1 MRGYGFNK
9 DSDFETVR
17 EIKEDLCFISHDI
30 NIDKYIVNKTTAYK
44 KEYILPDKSIISI
57 DRERFLAPEILFNP
71 FIDGIEAAGVS

>member
-30 NIDKYIVNKTTAYK
+30 NIDK
-44 KEYILPDKSIISI
+44 
-57 DRERFLAPEILFNP
+57 
-71 FIDGIEAAGVS
+71 